1 MKRVVGVLFVFISI
15 LLLLIYLLRQLFF
28 SFLNQMVVVAT
39 AEDPIHFLFHEG
51 TADQIN
57 SAWDDL
63 SALGYGK
70 TSQNY
75 LYENLFENTTI
86 LLIFIILIVS
96 FAVFAFL
103 YFYQGFKQRKKEAE
117 LLEALETGNWTNH
130 DSFRK
135 VYSRI
140 HQQYRNKI
148 SSLLEEFANE
158 NEKNENIAHQIK
170 SSLSTALLNTE
181 MIIDDREDTLKRK
194 DRIITQLERSNTLL
208 DAYMEGHQ
216 LRNNQKYFNFQVSNL
231 QWVINQAVDVVR
243 GFAKEKEISFH
254 IQTQKAFLAMDSF
267 WMQEVIETILKNAIE
282 KADQN
287 SEIEIIMSKKE
298 HEIVLSLT
306 NTGSELPDQVDVF
319 RRYETTQT
327 SQNHHGIGLH
337 MAKEIIEQHFG
348 TIQAVSK
355 DHQVSFQITLP
366 IHSLETI
373 SY

>member
-1 MKRVVGVLFVFISI
+1 MKRVVGGLFAFISI

-148 SSLLEEFANE
+148 SSLL
-158 NEKNENIAHQIK
+158 
-170 SSLSTALLNTE
+170 
-181 MIIDDREDTLKRK
+181 
-194 DRIITQLERSNTLL
+194 
-208 DAYMEGHQ
+208 
-216 LRNNQKYFNFQVSNL
+216 L
-231 QWVINQAVDVVR
+231 QPY
-243 GFAKEKEISFH
+243 GKF
-254 IQTQKAFLAMDSF
+254 
-267 WMQEVIETILKNAIE
+267 
-282 KADQN
+282 
-287 SEIEIIMSKKE
+287 
-298 HEIVLSLT
+298 
-306 NTGSELPDQVDVF
+306 
-319 RRYETTQT
+319 
-327 SQNHHGIGLH
+327 
-337 MAKEIIEQHFG
+337 
-348 TIQAVSK
+348 AVSPK
-355 DHQVSFQITLP
+355 
-366 IHSLETI
+366 
-373 SY
+373 

>member
-337 MAKEIIEQHFG
+337 MTKEIIEHHFG